1 MSSRPD
7 STATV
12 LGDCTVVLPAKNEAR
27 SLANLLPELTQIVP
41 GERVLVVDDGSDDDT
56 VEVCGRCGVR
66 VVSHPY
72 SKGNGAAIKTGIR
85 NVQTRYV
92 VFMDADGQHRPAD
105 IANLVAPLE
114 RGYDLAVG
122 ARTASAQASLG
133 RLFANSV
140 YNRFAA
146 FMVNRRVEDLTSGMR
161 AARADRFREFLHLYP
176 NGFSNPTTSTMAFF
190 RSGYSVTYV
199 PIDVRRRIG
208 KSHIQPIKDGV
219 RFFLILFKIGSLYS
233 PLKIFAPFSF
243 ATFAAGIGYYI
254 YTYIDAGRF
263 TNMSALLFSVSVL
276 IFLIGLVSEQI
287 TMILYQRSED

>member
-1 MSSRPD
+1 M
-7 STATV
+7 
-12 LGDCTVVLPAKNEAR
+12 VLPAKNESA
-27 SLANLLPELTQIVP
+27 SLAVLLPELTRLVP
-41 GERVLVVDDGSDDDT
+41 GERVLVVDDGSEDET
-56 VEVCGRCGVR
+56 RSVCEQHGVR
-66 VVSHPY
+66 TVSHPY

-85 NVQTRYV
+85 NVRTRYV

-105 IANLVAPLE
+105 IEKLVSVLA
-114 RGYDLAVG
+114 RGYDLVVG

-133 RLFANSV
+133 RLFANAV
-140 YNRFAA
+140 YNRFAG

-161 AARADRFREFLHLYP
+161 VARADRFREFLHLYP

-190 RSGYSVTYV
+190 RSGYSVAYA

-208 KSHIQPIKDGV
+208 KSHIQPIKDGI

-243 ATFAAGIGYYI
+243 ATFAAGLGYYI
-254 YTYIDAGRF
+254 YTFLESGRF

-287 TMILYQRSED
+287 TMLLYQRTED